1 MVTLGISCSKPPK
14 SPEPGHGYFAGSVI
28 TLTFKVTNRSNIAYN
43 PQWQVTVHEGAAWG
57 TGTKLYDSGK
67 KQKGTIQPGESVLE
81 PFTYTSTLRSNPDR
95 DVFLN
100 LFSADGT
107 EPLACAEWFDAFF
120 VVALE
125 YELEFEIVGLTVS

>member
-57 TGTKLYDSGK
+57 TGTKLWDSGK
-67 KQKGTIQPGESVLE
+67 VKLQAIPAGGSLE
-81 PFTYTSTLRSNPDR
+81 AEFKYTTTLRSNPDR

-120 VVALE
+120 VVAPE
-125 YELEFEIVGLTVS
+125 YEIEFEIVGLTVS